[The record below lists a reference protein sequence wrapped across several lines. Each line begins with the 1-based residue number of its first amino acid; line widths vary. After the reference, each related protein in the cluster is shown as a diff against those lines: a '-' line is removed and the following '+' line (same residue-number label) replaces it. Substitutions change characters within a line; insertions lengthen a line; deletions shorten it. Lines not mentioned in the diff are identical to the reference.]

1 MAPKPA
7 PKKAPPAK
15 TTKAKKPAA
24 PKKAAGAAV
33 RASKKIAASASKA
46 KVIDWERI
54 ELDYRAGIKTL
65 RQIADEGGISH
76 VAVNKRAKRDGWT
89 RDLAVKIQAKADE
102 LVTKSLVTT
111 VVTAEARLAER
122 QVIEANAQA
131 VAAIRLAH
139 RHDIRRARTLT
150 NALLSELEQQTDPRT
165 LELLEQL
172 GELLRNEDDNGQDRR
187 NDLYM
192 KVISLSERSKTMK
205 TLADSLRLVVDME
218 RTAFGMDKEQPNAA
232 DGLTALLRDITGG
245 TNSTFKPVAH
255 DPEHDED

>member
-15 TTKAKKPAA
+15 TTPAKKPAA

-33 RASKKIAASASKA
+33 SAAKNIAASASATKA
-46 KVIDWERI
+46 IDWERI

-65 RQIADEGGISH
+65 RQIADEAGISH

-102 LVTKSLVTT
+102 LVTKSAVTSVVTT
-111 VVTAEARLAER
+111 EARIAER

-131 VAAIRLAH
+131 VADIRLAH
-139 RHDIRRARTLT
+139 RKDIRRARTLT
-150 NALLSELEQQTDPRT
+150 NSLLAELELQTDPRT
-165 LELLEQL
+165 LELLYEL

-218 RTAFGMDKEQPNAA
+218 RTAFGMDKEQPKAA
-232 DGLTALLRDITGG
+232 DTLTSLLQTITGG
-245 TNSTFKPVAH
+245 TNSTFKPVAN